1 VSGGIGAC
9 RLRVEPGGMPTIFR
23 SAAVETDRPLERST
37 FELSTTAWLPRPVE
51 VVFPFFGDAHNL
63 NVLTPPWLHFEI
75 RTPRPIP
82 MHVGT
87 LIDYRIRLRGIPMTW
102 RTRISLWEPNARF
115 VDEQV
120 RGPYLEWVHTHQFE
134 PMDGGTLVKDTVRY
148 RVPGGALVNALF
160 VKRDVARIFRYRLN
174 ALKDTFDCGAS
185 PHDVDVAFR
194 RLR

>member
-1 VSGGIGAC
+1 MTTDARPC
-9 RLRVEPGGMPTIFR
+9 
-23 SAAVETDRPLERST
+23 AVNQDRPLRRST
-37 FELSTTAWLPRPVE
+37 FELSTTAWLPQPVD

-75 RTPRPIP
+75 LTPKPIP

-87 LIDYRIRLRGIPMTW
+87 LIDYRIKLRGIPMTW
-102 RTRISLWEPNARF
+102 KTRITLWEPNARF

-120 RGPYLEWVHTHQFE
+120 HGPYLEWVHTHRFE
-134 PMDGGTLVKDTVRY
+134 ALDGGTLMKDTVRY
-148 RVPGGALVNALF
+148 RVPGGALVNTLF
-160 VKRDVARIFRYRLN
+160 VQRDVARIFRYRLD
-174 ALKDTFDCGAS
+174 ALRGRFSCDAS